1 MNFSLS
7 DLTYKNTK
15 NNILTIHD
23 PVSKLTS
30 KKKKK
35 RRRSCNHQQKKCSS
49 EIYLRD
55 ARVGKIQ
62 KAAKQRLSVVG
73 ADGRRRV
80 GEQVV
85 VEHALPEKL
94 VKEPGGVC
102 RAQGASEPGM
112 LDGDI
117 HTDNR
122 QVGSYL
128 LRRRCPCLLRCP
140 ARLEAKGSDV
150 SSVREPEEWNVS
162 GELFCFP
169 RRPTLF
175 IHESQKREALAPIP
189 LEWHYLM
196 VVWSPSADS
205 EGGGVVRGALRMEV
219 LMDGPGGAR

>member
-1 MNFSLS
+1 M
-7 DLTYKNTK
+7 
-15 NNILTIHD
+15 
-23 PVSKLTS
+23 
-30 KKKKK
+30 
-35 RRRSCNHQQKKCSS
+35 
-49 EIYLRD
+49 
-55 ARVGKIQ
+55 
-62 KAAKQRLSVVG
+62 SVIG
-73 ADGRRRV
+73 AYGRRRV
-80 GEQVV
+80 GKQVV

-117 HTDNR
+117 HTENR

-128 LRRRCPCLLRCP
+128 LRRRCPVCSGVLQGWR
-140 ARLEAKGSDV
+140 KKVSDV

-162 GELFCFP
+162 GELFRFP

-205 EGGGVVRGALRMEV
+205 EGGVRGSAE
-219 LMDGPGGAR
+219 DGGANGWSWWVR